1 MMQHSRSS
9 ERQSELM
16 KKAQVAVEEARMVVP
31 GLQALFGFQMMSIF
45 NARFETLSLYD
56 QRLHLFA
63 IFLTTLSIALIMSPA
78 AYHRIV
84 EPEFGSQFFV
94 RLTSKLIAAAMVPLM
109 LSLTF
114 DVYIVTILIVQ
125 SVVPSATIAILIFVV
140 FAGLWFAYPL
150 ARRRRALSP
159 GL

>member
-9 ERQSELM
+9 ESQSELM
-16 KKAQVAVEEARMVVP
+16 RKAQVAVEEARMVVP

-45 NARFETLSLYD
+45 NARFETLTLCG

-63 IFLTTLSIALIMSPA
+63 IFLTTLSIAL
-78 AYHRIV
+78 
-84 EPEFGSQFFV
+84 
-94 RLTSKLIAAAMVPLM
+94 LM

-125 SVVPSATIAILIFVV
+125 SVVLSAT
-140 FAGLWFAYPL
+140 
-150 ARRRRALSP
+150 
-159 GL
+159 

>member
-1 MMQHSRSS
+1 MTQRGQSS
-9 ERQSELM
+9 ESQSELM
-16 KKAQVAVEEARMVVP
+16 RKAQVAVEEARMVVP

-45 NARFETLSLYD
+45 DARFETLTLCG

-78 AYHRIV
+78 TYHRIV
-84 EPEFGSQFFV
+84 EPEFGSNFFV
-94 RLTSKLIAAAMVPLM
+94 RLASNLIAAAMVPLM

-125 SVVPSATIAILIFVV
+125 SVVLSTIAILIFVV
-140 FAGLWFAYPL
+140 FAGLWFAYPF

-159 GL
+159 GLR

>member
-1 MMQHSRSS
+1 MMQRSRSS
-9 ERQSELM
+9 ESQSELM
-16 KKAQVAVEEARMVVP
+16 RKARVAVEEARMVLP

-45 NARFETLSLYD
+45 NVRFETLSLY
-56 QRLHLFA
+56 A

-84 EPEFGSQFFV
+84 EPEFGSKFFV

-114 DVYIVTILIVQ
+114 DVYIVTIVIVQ

-150 ARRRRALSP
+150 ARRRRALTP